1 MIKAILNGILN
12 MISSLITLFLSP
24 VNALLNGLFPNFGV
38 VITAFNNITS
48 YINSYISYF
57 LYLIPPTTKTILIMF
72 LTLYISYMGIRL
84 TYVGITKIFG
94 IIQRIKFW

>member
-1 MIKAILNGILN
+1 MIKALLNGLLN
-12 MISSLITLFLSP
+12 MITSLISLFLSP

-38 VITAFNNITS
+38 VITAFNNIV
-48 YINSYISYF
+48 SYISSYIAYF
-57 LYLIPPTTKTILIMF
+57 MYLIPPTTKTILTIF
-72 LTLYISYMGIRL
+72 LTLYVGYMGIRL